1 MSFFPGGART
11 TSHQH
16 GELSTV
22 TQEDLLQQDSQE
34 LRSQDWKIV
43 TIMYIVIP
51 IYQTIHPFQCNKY
64 RGEGHNKRIKS
75 ETTKMGAKQKEF
87 DTSYFITFDPLNFVG
102 QVAGQSLR
110 TLMLGNEV
118 KVYFRA
124 KFGRCT
130 IAIGSKCTAPCLKI
144 ILLATREFLQHDLQV
159 ILSISSHSHRQKIR
173 TWSKPMERAE
183 VDVSTV

>member
-1 MSFFPGGART
+1 
-11 TSHQH
+11 
-16 GELSTV
+16 
-22 TQEDLLQQDSQE
+22 
-34 LRSQDWKIV
+34 
-43 TIMYIVIP
+43 
-51 IYQTIHPFQCNKY
+51 
-64 RGEGHNKRIKS
+64 
-75 ETTKMGAKQKEF
+75 
-87 DTSYFITFDPLNFVG
+87 
-102 QVAGQSLR
+102 
-110 TLMLGNEV
+110 MLGNEV